1 MKRQRGQSMT
11 EYLVALGAGGTLL
24 TAMVVNGD
32 IQRVLDAL
40 HDNYRGYSAAIS
52 DIQDYGDVAVSAPVS
67 DGGGPVEDNGSSSGG
82 GNDDNSATGE
92 LSKLNQIYD
101 QDGNLLGVVQGDKI
115 LDPDGN
121 VIGSYIYDA
130 TTGEQKAVVNDVEY
144 DNVSVVSVV
153 VGDDGEALAVKAFV
167 VNGEVVGF
175 GYVQNGLYYD
185 ALNGKQTSKVPSGAQ
200 VVDTRAV
207 TVRDNQGNESA
218 FGYEVN
224 GLVYSLAQVQNPAET
239 YGSAKQ
245 PDGELVE
252 MRLTQSSTQTAWSGY
267 STCVVRS
274 VDWVNQELSGYPG
287 SGSYSF
293 DKTEKDSGGNTVTT
307 TNNAV
312 VESPTNNLGYIA
324 TTDQGSAGC
333 GGRWILTE
341 GASDW
346 TLTGPF

>member
-52 DIQDYGDVAVSAPVS
+52 DIQDYGDVAVSAPVNDS
-67 DGGGPVEDNGSSSGG
+67 DGPVDDDGSSSGG
-82 GNDDNSATGE
+82 DGNDDNAANG
-92 LSKLNQIYD
+92 LSKVNQIYD
-101 QDGNLLGVVQGDKI
+101 QDGNLLGTVQGDSI
-115 LDPDGN
+115 VDADGN
-121 VIGSYIYDA
+121 VIGSYVYDA
-130 TTGEQKAVVNDVEY
+130 TTGEQKAVVSGVEY
-144 DNVSVVSVV
+144 DNVSVVAVV

-175 GYVQNGLYYD
+175 GYVQNGQYYD
-185 ALNGKQTSKVPSGAQ
+185 ALNAEPTSQVPSGAQ

-207 TVRDNQGNESA
+207 TVRDTQGNESA
-218 FGYEVN
+218 FGYEVG
-224 GLVYSLAQVQNPAET
+224 GLVYSLAQVQNPGET
-239 YGSAKQ
+239 YSTAKQ

-252 MRLTQSSTQTAWSGY
+252 MRLTQSATQTNWSGY

-274 VDWVNQELSGYPG
+274 VAWVNQELSGYPG
-287 SGSYSF
+287 SGSYTF
-293 DKTEKDSGGNTVTT
+293 AKTEQDSDGNTVTT

-312 VESPTNNLGYIA
+312 VESPTNNLGYITSA
-324 TTDQGSAGC
+324 DQGSAGC
-333 GGRWILTE
+333 GGRWILSE